1 MEEVN
6 DGYDILSESEKQ
18 SIYDLQKSFILSYVH
33 NNENLSI
40 DEWLQISIHIQISIH
55 MSKIPFSCAHCLQLP
70 SNSHPNTPNGHMEQK
85 SILISSSQPKN
96 GHIQKNSLVCP
107 YFFSFIDIWK
117 ISLLKY
123 PIKADKMDIFELFL
137 FICPNYS

>member
-40 DEWLQISIHIQISIH
+40 DEWLQNEFKKNMPEMDEDEI
-55 MSKIPFSCAHCLQLP
+55 A
-70 SNSHPNTPNGHMEQK
+70 SNSSEIIDTIEIIEK
-85 SILISSSQPKN
+85 EKIILMSQ
-96 GHIQKNSLVCP
+96 
-107 YFFSFIDIWK
+107 
-117 ISLLKY
+117 
-123 PIKADKMDIFELFL
+123 
-137 FICPNYS
+137 